1 MTDYIVPKTSYLSP
15 YEQHQFVSKIAEGK
29 KVLFADFGDYLL
41 VRTENQLDFDTQPT
55 KTYAEKDVLFFE
67 LRACVGTKVR
77 GKNFYFPVQDWR
89 SRHEWLEKRA
99 KDLGFELISITCS
112 AEHAKIEKGQQ
123 VFTVDKTDF
132 SGALKVIDAEKFLL
146 ALQQGIGNKGKAF
159 GFGMLII

>member
-1 MTDYIVPKTSYLSP
+1 MNDYKVPKTSYMSA
-15 YEQHQFVSKIAEGK
+15 YEQHQYVSKITDEK
-29 KVLFADFGDYLL
+29 KALFTDFGDYLL
-41 VRTENQLDFDTQPT
+41 VRTEDLSDFEIRPM
-55 KTYAEKDVLFFE
+55 KVFNKNDVLFFE

-77 GKNFYFPVQDWR
+77 GKNFYFPVQDWH

-99 KDLGFELISITCS
+99 QSMGFELITMTCS
-112 AEHAKIEKGQQ
+112 AEYSRIEKGNQ

-132 SGALKVIDAEKFLL
+132 SGALKVIDAEKFLM